1 MLNLP
6 VLRWGQPYQ
15 SLELAEV
22 KHFLTGE
29 PIAKL
34 SQANGGLVQRDMRKA
49 QQARNVLREIPCIEL
64 IERLGQAA
72 DLYEQSTLPMGDG
85 VQSPADFVHQQ
96 SASTGLP
103 EHICRANMTKN
114 AFVLK
119 NMGRILDCLTRGL
132 PLEILTR
139 GWGVERR
146 GVAVSYQAQ
155 SPVLGAVLPS
165 NSPGVHTLW
174 LPVIPLQLGLVLKP
188 GSQEP
193 WTPYRL
199 IAAFIAAGI
208 PQEVCSLYPG
218 ATDVGAA
225 VLSSCPRAMIFGS
238 AQTVAQYQGNPRVQ
252 VHGPGFSKILLG
264 DDVVDQWEQYLDLMV
279 DSIYLNG
286 GRSCINCSSIW
297 ASRHTQAIATALAER
312 LGPVE
317 PLSPEDPQA
326 GLAAFTVAG
335 AAQGIWQMV
344 AADLQAGG
352 VTDCTSQF
360 GPRLIERERYGY
372 LRPVIA
378 HSAAPEAAIVQ
389 KEFMFP
395 FTTVVCCP
403 ESQMFAKIGSTLVA
417 TVITRNPTLIR
428 AAGDATHI
436 DRLNI
441 GPIPTTRIDW
451 LQPHEGNIIDFLF
464 RSRAY
469 PVAES

>member
-15 SLELAEV
+15 SLELTEV
-22 KHFLTGE
+22 QHFLTGAS
-29 PIAKL
+29 IAKL

-49 QQARNVLREIPCIEL
+49 QQARNVLREIPCSEL
-64 IERLGQAA
+64 IERQRQAA
-72 DLYEQSTLPMGDG
+72 ELYEHGTLPLGDG
-85 VQSPADFVHQQ
+85 SQSPEDFVRQQ
-96 SASTGLP
+96 SATTGLP
-103 EHICRANMTKN
+103 EHMCRGNMAKN

-119 NMGRILDCLTRGL
+119 HMGQILDCLTRGL
-132 PLEILTR
+132 PLEFLTR
-139 GWGVERR
+139 GWGVESR
-146 GVAVSYQAQ
+146 GVVVSYQAQ

-174 LPVIPLQLGLVLKP
+174 LPVLPLQLGLVLKP

-199 IAAFIAAGI
+199 IAAFLAAGL
-208 PQEVCSLYPG
+208 PPEAFCLYPG
-218 ATDVGAA
+218 ATDAGAA

-264 DDVVDQWEQYLDLMV
+264 DDVVDQWEKYLDLMV

-297 ASRHTQAIATALAER
+297 ASRHTQPLAQALAER
-312 LGPVE
+312 LGPIA
-317 PLSPEDPQA
+317 PLPPEDPQA
-326 GLAAFTVAG
+326 GLAAFTVPG
-335 AAQGIWQMV
+335 AAQGIWQLV
-344 AADLQAGG
+344 EADLQASG
-352 VTDCTSQF
+352 VTDLTSQF
-360 GPRLIERERYGY
+360 GPRLVERERCGY

-378 HSAAPEAAIVQ
+378 HSASPEAAITK

-395 FTTVVCCP
+395 FATVVCCP
-403 ESQMFAKIGSTLVA
+403 ESQMLAKIGPTLVA
-417 TVITRNPTLIR
+417 TVITQNPALIR
-428 AAGDATHI
+428 AVSDATQI
-436 DRLNI
+436 DRLNV
-441 GPIPTTRIDW
+441 GPIPTTRINW

-464 RSRAY
+464 RTRAY
-469 PVAES
+469 QVAEN